1 MPIPGTSL
9 AARFRPIIILFALF
23 SVAWVDMF
31 FPVTSI
37 AAFSTK
43 WFAASALKN
52 GLRVALILFVMS
64 RWGGLGCFSLG
75 TTRFFP
81 RASDIASSLLVASG
95 AGLMALALAG
105 ISLAAG
111 LRNPL
116 DFSAAGQGFD
126 MWHILW
132 MGLAS
137 LGIGYA
143 EELFFR
149 YFTPNALARA
159 GFPPFAA
166 MVSAILFFGLSHG
179 SQGAIGMVQAALLA
193 LVFFFFRSRGKSLHA
208 LALGHA
214 IYDFILLVALA

>member
-1 MPIPGTSL
+1 MQIPGTTI
-9 AARFRPIIILFALF
+9 AARFRPIIVLFALF
-23 SVAWVDMF
+23 CVAWADMF
-31 FPVTSI
+31 FPATRVM
-37 AAFSTK
+37 AFSTT
-43 WFAASALKN
+43 WFAVSALKN

-64 RWGGLGCFSLG
+64 RWGGLGSFFLG
-75 TTRFFP
+75 TNRIFP
-81 RASDIASSLLVASG
+81 KASDIASSLLVASG
-95 AGLMALALAG
+95 AVLAALVLAG
-105 ISLAAG
+105 VSLATG

-116 DFSAAGQGFD
+116 DFSAGGQAFG

-132 MGLAS
+132 IGLAS

-149 YFTPNALARA
+149 YFTPNALERA
-159 GFPPFAA
+159 GFPPLAA
-166 MVSAILFFGLSHG
+166 IVSAIVFFGLSHG
-179 SQGAIGMVQAALLA
+179 SQGAIGMVHSSLLA